1 MSNLVKQTP
10 QRLLQ
15 KQHQWPLIAR
25 DIALMTQPTSSDNAY
40 TASDI
45 AHTYD
50 LSPDEFTLLMQL
62 PVFSRLVRDEM
73 DRLKRLGPFAG
84 HKLRAE
90 AIIADLQEQVYLRA
104 KQGMM
109 EDKHLIQYLGML
121 MRSVGLDAPTVES
134 GDCAAAGNQTTNVNI
149 AFNIPKLFNK
159 KLAHLANLPQT
170 TVVDVT

>member
-1 MSNLVKQTP
+1 MSDLVKQTP
-10 QRLLQ
+10 ARLLQ

-45 AHTYD
+45 AHTYG
-50 LSPDEFTLLMQL
+50 LTSDEFILLMGL
-62 PVFSRLVRDEM
+62 PVFSQLVRDEM
-73 DRLKRLGPFAG
+73 DRLKRMGPFAG

-121 MRSVGLDAPTVES
+121 MRSVGMDTPATENGDGNNS
-134 GDCAAAGNQTTNVNI
+134 GQTTNVNI

-159 KLAHLANLPQT
+159 KLAHIAGLPQT
-170 TVVDVT
+170 TVVDIN